1 MPSAAIAGPHGAGCA
16 TAASGRVR
24 CRSPA
29 GPRLHRPGAGGLL
42 GLSSAA
48 APRSSSSH
56 GSLHEHIC
64 VSFLLAAAT
73 LALASCGGGGS
84 SGGDTLTV
92 AATAVPHAEILEVVE
107 PLLAKDGVKLDVR
120 VFNDYVQPN
129 DQVVQKQI
137 DVNYFQTEPYLDAYN
152 RDRKSQLVT
161 VVGVHIEPFGA
172 YSRRFK
178 SLADLPSGADVVIPN
193 DPSNNSRALI
203 LLDKAGVIKLKDPSN
218 ALSSQRD
225 IVDNPKQLKFREL
238 DSAMLPRV
246 LDQVDLALINTN
258 YALDAGLN
266 PTRDALAIESKDSP
280 YVNFLVARA
289 DNKDDPRVQKL
300 AKALTSPEVK
310 AFIEQKYKGAVLPA
324 F

>member
-1 MPSAAIAGPHGAGCA
+1 M
-16 TAASGRVR
+16 
-24 CRSPA
+24 
-29 GPRLHRPGAGGLL
+29 
-42 GLSSAA
+42 
-48 APRSSSSH
+48 
-56 GSLHEHIC
+56 
-64 VSFLLAAAT
+64 
-73 LALASCGGGGS
+73 ASCGGGGS

-107 PLLAKDGVKLDVR
+107 PLLAKQGVKLDVR

-152 RDRKSQLVT
+152 RDRKKPAGNRGRRAYRT
-161 VVGVHIEPFGA
+161 VRCVFASLQGTGRSPQ
-172 YSRRFK
+172 RRRCGDPQRPEQQQPR
-178 SLADLPSGADVVIPN
+178 ADPARQGRGDQTQ
-193 DPSNNSRALI
+193 DP
-203 LLDKAGVIKLKDPSN
+203 GN

-225 IVDNPKQLKFREL
+225 IVENPKQLKFREL

-310 AFIEQKYKGAVLPA
+310 AFIERKYKGAVLPA
-324 F
+324 FLRARTETAALCVSGARSAPLRHEPLVHFGFCALAMSV